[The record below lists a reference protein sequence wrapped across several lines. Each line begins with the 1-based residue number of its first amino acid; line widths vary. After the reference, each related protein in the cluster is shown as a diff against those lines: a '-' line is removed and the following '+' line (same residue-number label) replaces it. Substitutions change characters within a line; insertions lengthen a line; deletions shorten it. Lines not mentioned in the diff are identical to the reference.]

1 MKKRKMAKFLL
12 TMGIVVILSLLALTS
27 CIIGM
32 VAGGSKGRTPASSSS
47 QQLTSTSTSSQ
58 VETTITQVPEA
69 ATTTSPPAKAEA
81 TPVETVPETSGM
93 QLDQL
98 IAGDFSSIEGV
109 WVNGYGTTLT
119 FGPSGLIDGNERIQ
133 GLKYTE
139 HGTLNGSIV
148 SDSGQGGVV
157 EFLPAGTAF
166 ADLSNYTDEEE
177 VIISDASDKQQD
189 RIWAGQDYYNMRD
202 EAAFFY
208 RR

>member
-1 MKKRKMAKFLL
+1 
-12 TMGIVVILSLLALTS
+12 
-27 CIIGM
+27 
-32 VAGGSKGRTPASSSS
+32 
-47 QQLTSTSTSSQ
+47 
-58 VETTITQVPEA
+58 
-69 ATTTSPPAKAEA
+69 
-81 TPVETVPETSGM
+81 M

-119 FGPSGLIDGNERIQ
+119 FGPSGLIDGKEKIQ

-208 RR
+208 RRY

>member
-1 MKKRKMAKFLL
+1 MKNRKMARFLL
-12 TMGIVVILSLLALTS
+12 TVGIVVILGLLVLTS

-32 VAGGSKGRTPASSSS
+32 AVGSSKGQAPSPSSS
-47 QQLTSTSTSSQ
+47 QQLTSASSLTE
-58 VETTITQVPEA
+58 VVTTQTQVA
-69 ATTTSPPAKAEA
+69 ASSTTLPVTVAETPAETPATS
-81 TPVETVPETSGM
+81 SGM
-93 QLDQL
+93 QLTQL
-98 IAGDFSSIEGV
+98 TAGDFSSIEGV

-119 FGPSGLIDGNERIQ
+119 FGPSGLIDGKERIQ

-148 SDSGQGGVV
+148 SDSGRGGVV

-208 RR
+208 RRY